1 MYRILVFGMTEN
13 PGGIESFLM
22 SYYRNIDRGKI
33 QFDFLCNSY
42 NPIAYEK
49 EINNLGGRCFHIIA
63 RSKNYR
69 KYKEELQNIFQ
80 KYAKEWEAIWV
91 NVCSLANIDYLKFAK
106 KYGIRR
112 RIIHSHNSANMDNGL
127 RGLLHIWNRRNV
139 DKFATDYW
147 ACSKD
152 AACWFYDEKIM
163 SKVIIIHN
171 AIDVRKMQFNETT
184 RQLIREKYSWGDR
197 KIIGNVGRLH
207 FQKNQLFI
215 IDIFNLICK
224 KIPDAIL
231 VLIGQGEDE
240 EKIRKKIDDLKI
252 QNSVYM
258 MGLQSNIS
266 DWLSTFD
273 LFLFPSIFEGLSI
286 SAMEAQASGVPIL
299 ASDNVI
305 PSEVKMNDNFC
316 FLSLNENA
324 ESWAKNACNML
335 QQAERIDYKMVKKA
349 FEDAGYDIV
358 MEAKKLEKILVNG

>member
-22 SYYRNIDRGKI
+22 SYYRNINRDKF

-42 NPIAYEK
+42 KPIAYEK

-63 RSKNYR
+63 RSKNYH
-69 KYKEELQNIFQ
+69 KYKEELQNVFQ
-80 KYAKEWEAIWV
+80 KYSKDWNAIWV
-91 NVCSLANIDYLKFAK
+91 NVCSLANIDYLKIAK
-106 KYGIRR
+106 KYGISR
-112 RIIHSHNSANMDNGL
+112 RIIHSHNSANMDSRL
-127 RGLLHIWNRRNV
+127 RGLLHIWNRRNIN
-139 DKFATDYW
+139 KFATDYW

-152 AACWFYDEKIM
+152 AACWFYNSKIM

-171 AIDVRKMQFNETT
+171 AIDVCKMQFNETT
-184 RQLIREKYSWGDR
+184 RQLIREKYRWGDR

-207 FQKNQLFI
+207 FQKNQIFML
-215 IDIFNLICK
+215 DIFSFILK

-240 EKIRKKIDDLKI
+240 KKIREKIDDLKI
-252 QNSVYM
+252 QDSVYM

-286 SAMEAQASGVPIL
+286 SAMEAQASGVSIL

-305 PSEVKMNDNFC
+305 PFEVKMNNNFC
-316 FLSLNENA
+316 FWSLDENA
-324 ESWAKNACNML
+324 ESWAEKACNML
-335 QQAERIDYKMVKKA
+335 QQAERIDCKMVKKT
-349 FEDAGYDIV
+349 FEEAGYDIA
-358 MEAKKLEKILVNG
+358 MEAKRLEKILANG